1 MSRLFTL
8 KSELKIDI
16 LFSLLEG
23 EKALSH
29 LKEELPQTRET
40 SILHV
45 LKQLECLELSTRTNG
60 SYKLTPLGVLEAQI
74 CKGCNLSG
82 TVIDNH
88 KNFWLTYDVNAIP
101 SSLMMNFGA
110 IEKAYMIKSTHVD
123 LQKVH
128 NTVIQL
134 LLLPSKTIYGVTPIF
149 HTDYIKTFDEIL
161 NKGNKIELII
171 TSEVLEKIKQDC
183 HAEAFDKHIKSGNLQ
198 VYLNNNLK
206 FALTVTENN
215 LTLGLFNLTGEYD
228 YTTDLICEEETGL
241 QWGHQLFRNTLEQSI
256 KI

>member
-23 EKALSH
+23 DKTLSK

-60 SYKLTPLGVLEAQI
+60 AYKLTPLGVIEAQI

-82 TVIDNH
+82 AVLDNH
-88 KNFWLTYDVNAIP
+88 KNFWLTHDVSVIP
-101 SSLMMNFGA
+101 ASLMMNFGA
-110 IEKAYMIKSTHVD
+110 LSKAYMIKSTHVD

-134 LLLPSKTIYGVTPIF
+134 LLPAKNLLCVTPIF

-161 NKGNKIELII
+161 NKGNKIELIV
-171 TSEVLEKIKQDC
+171 TSEVLEKITQDGNV
-183 HAEAFDKHIKSGNLQ
+183 EAFNKHIKSENLQ
-198 VYLNNNLK
+198 LYLNNNLK

-228 YTTDLICEEETGL
+228 YTTDLICEEQTGL
-241 QWGHQLFRNTLEQSI
+241 QWGHQLFRNTLEQST